1 MFRPS
6 QAEQAMADSFDVIV
20 IGGGPGGYNA
30 AIRLGQLGLTSA
42 CIDKRGSFGGT
53 CLNVGCIPSKALLH
67 ASERFHEAETDF
79 AKLGIKA
86 KVELDLPAMMAQ
98 KTKVVGELTK
108 GVEFLFKKN
117 KVEGIVGEAKITAP
131 GKVSVKLADGTTRE
145 LTCKNIIIATGSD
158 VAPLPGVT
166 IDEKQIVSSTG
177 AIALTS
183 VPKKLLVVGA
193 GVIGLELGSVWKR
206 LGAEVTVVEFLDRI
220 TPGIDGEISKA
231 FQRILTKQGFTFQLS
246 TKVTGVEKTKTGLK
260 VTVEPA
266 AGGEKSTIECDVMLV
281 SIGRIPYTA
290 NLGLA
295 EIGVAL
301 DKRGRVVTDNH
312 YKTNVPGIYAVGD
325 CREGVMLAHKAE
337 DEATACAEII
347 AGKAGHVNYD
357 AIPSVVYT
365 FPEVATVGKTE
376 EELKAAG
383 IPYKVGKFPFTANA
397 RAKTIM
403 ATDGMVKIMADAKT
417 DRVLGCAIV
426 GPEAGNLIAEVV
438 LAMEFGASSEDIA
451 RTCHSHPT
459 LTEAVRQAAMGV
471 EGWTM
476 QM

>member
-1 MFRPS
+1 
-6 QAEQAMADSFDVIV
+6 MADTFDAVV

-30 AIRLGQLGLTSA
+30 AIRLGQLGLTAA
-42 CIDKRGSFGGT
+42 CIDSRGSFGGT
-53 CLNVGCIPSKALLH
+53 CLNIGCIPSKALLH

-86 KVELDLPAMMAQ
+86 KIELDLPAMMAQ

-117 KVEGIVGEAKITAP
+117 KVAGIVGTGKITAP
-131 GKVSVKLADGTTRE
+131 GKISVTLADGKTRE
-145 LTCKNIIIATGSD
+145 LTAKHIIIATGSD

-166 IDEKQIVSSTG
+166 VDEKQIVSSTG
-177 AIALTS
+177 ALSLAA

-206 LGAEVTVVEFLDRI
+206 LGAEVTVVEYLDRV
-220 TPGIDGEISKA
+220 TPGIDLEVSKA
-231 FQRILTKQGFTFQLS
+231 FQRILTKQGFTFQLG
-246 TKVTGVEKTKTGLK
+246 TKVTGVEKKKTGLA

-266 AGGEKSTIECDVMLV
+266 AGGDKSVIECDVMMV
-281 SIGRIPYTA
+281 CIGRIAYTA
-290 NLGLA
+290 GLGLDTV
-295 EIGVAL
+295 GVAL

-312 YKTNVPGIYAVGD
+312 YRTNVPGIYAVGD
-325 CREGVMLAHKAE
+325 CREGPMLAHKAE
-337 DEATACAEII
+337 DEAVACAELI

-365 FPEVATVGKTE
+365 FPEVATVGKNE
-376 EELKAAG
+376 EDLKAAG
-383 IPYKVGKFPFTANA
+383 IAYKIGKFPFTANA

-403 ATDGMVKIMADAKT
+403 ATDGFVKILADAKT
-417 DRVLGCAIV
+417 DKVLGCAII

-459 LTEAVRQAAMGV
+459 LSEAVRQAAMGV

>member
-1 MFRPS
+1 
-6 QAEQAMADSFDVIV
+6 MADNFDAIV

-30 AIRLGQLGLTSA
+30 AIRLGQLGLAAA
-42 CIDKRGSFGGT
+42 CVDKRGVFGGT
-53 CLNVGCIPSKALLH
+53 CLNIGCIPSKALLH
-67 ASERFHEAETDF
+67 ASERFHEAATDF
-79 AKLGIKA
+79 PRLGIKA
-86 KVELDLPAMMAQ
+86 KIELDLPAMMAQ

-117 KVEGIVGEAKITAP
+117 KVEPIVGEARITAP
-131 GKVSVKLADGTTRE
+131 GKVEVKTSDGKTRS
-145 LTCKNIIIATGSD
+145 LSAKHIIIATGSD

-177 AIALTS
+177 ALSLEA

-206 LGAEVTVVEFLDRI
+206 LGAEVAVVEFLDRI
-220 TPGIDGEISKA
+220 TPGLDLEVSKA
-231 FQRILTKQGFTFQLS
+231 FQRILTKQGFSFQLS
-246 TKVTGVEKTKTGLK
+246 TKVVGVEKKGAGLK

-266 AGGEKSTIECDVMLV
+266 AGGEKSVIEADVMLV
-281 SIGRIPYTA
+281 AIGRRAFTE
-290 NLGLA
+290 NLGLDKV
-295 EIGVAL
+295 GVKL
-301 DKRGRVVTDNH
+301 DGRGRVLTDVH
-312 YKTNVPGIYAVGD
+312 FRTNVSGIYAIGD
-325 CREGVMLAHKAE
+325 CREGLMLAHKAE
-337 DEATACAEII
+337 DEAVACAERI

-365 FPEVATVGKTE
+365 APEVATVGRTE

-383 IPYKVGKFPFTANA
+383 IAYKIGKFPFTANA
-397 RAKTIM
+397 RAKTI
-403 ATDGMVKIMADAKT
+403 AAADGFVKILADAKT
-417 DRVLGCAIV
+417 DKVLGVHII
-426 GPEAGNLIAEVV
+426 GPEAGNLIAEAV

-451 RTCHSHPT
+451 RTCHAHPT

>member
-1 MFRPS
+1 
-6 QAEQAMADSFDVIV
+6 MADNFDAVV

-30 AIRLGQLGLTSA
+30 AIRLGQLGLSA
-42 CIDKRGSFGGT
+42 ACVDMRGSFGGT
-53 CLNVGCIPSKALLH
+53 CLNIGCIPSKALLH
-67 ASERFHEAETDF
+67 ASERFHEAQTDF
-79 AKLGIKA
+79 ARLGIKA
-86 KVELDLPAMMAQ
+86 KVELDLAAMMAQ

-117 KVEGIVGEAKITAP
+117 KVEGIVGEGRITSP
-131 GKVSVKLADGTTRE
+131 GKIDVKTPDGKTRT
-145 LTCKNIIIATGSD
+145 LTAKHIIIATGSD

-166 IDEKQIVSSTG
+166 IDEKQIISSTG
-177 AIALTS
+177 GIALSS

-206 LGAEVTVVEFLDRI
+206 LGSEVHVVEFLDRV
-220 TPGIDGEISKA
+220 TPGIDLEVSKA
-231 FQRILTKQGFTFQLS
+231 FQRILTKQGMTFQLS
-246 TKVTGVEKTKTGLK
+246 TRVTGVEKTGGGLK

-266 AGGEKSTIECDVMLV
+266 PGGEKSASEKSVIEADVMLV
-281 SIGRIPYTA
+281 AIGRRPYTA
-290 NLGLA
+290 GLGFEA
-295 EIGVAL
+295 VGVAL
-301 DKRGRVVTDNH
+301 DGKGRVITDNH
-312 YKTNVPGIYAVGD
+312 YRTNVAGIYAVGD
-325 CREGVMLAHKAE
+325 CREGPMLAHKAE
-337 DEATACAEII
+337 DEAVACAELI

-365 FPEVATVGKTE
+365 FPEVATVGKNE

-383 IPYKVGKFPFTANA
+383 IAYKVGKFPFTANA

-403 ATDGMVKIMADAKT
+403 ATDGFVKILADAKT
-417 DRVLGCAIV
+417 DKVLGCAII
-426 GPEAGNLIAEVV
+426 GPEAGNLMAEVV

-471 EGWTM
+471 ENWTM